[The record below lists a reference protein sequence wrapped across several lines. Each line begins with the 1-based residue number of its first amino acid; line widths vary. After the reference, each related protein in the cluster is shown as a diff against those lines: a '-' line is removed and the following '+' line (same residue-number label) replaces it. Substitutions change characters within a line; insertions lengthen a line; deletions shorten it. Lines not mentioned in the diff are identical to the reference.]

1 MFGNILKRL
10 TMTKIKLSAKQKEVI
25 CKMRKGGE
33 LHKTRFIGYTSVT
46 IGDGLLKDNF
56 VNKNTFNSLWNNKI
70 ICISDTPMYGR
81 MTSVYIL
88 TELGKT
94 IDLT

>member
-1 MFGNILKRL
+1 MEK
-10 TMTKIKLSAKQKEVI
+10 TIKLSAKQKEVVF
-25 CKMRKGGE
+25 KMRSGDE
-33 LHKTRFIGYTSVT
+33 LHKTRFIGYSSVT
-46 IGDGLLKDNF
+46 IGSGINKENF

-81 MTSVYIL
+81 MTSVYKL

-94 IDLT
+94 INID